1 MVLGLNCLYCSQG
14 LDGVDMVVGDPLEG
28 ILVMIGITWCCGPIV
43 GCLCSGPMTSPE
55 SHGNGLSRVVGFD
68 STALR
73 YAMICC
79 ITTSLM
85 LLGKGSFISKEGEF

>member
-1 MVLGLNCLYCSQG
+1 VVLGLNCLYCSQG

-28 ILVMIGITWCCGPIV
+28 ILVMIGITWCC
-43 GCLCSGPMTSPE
+43 GPMTSPE